1 MKSFMEFL
9 QLKEEDNQSAMR
21 GGKTAN
27 EVIADLLNFK
37 VGEKLLFN
45 DRPIQIEGIIVDAT
59 DSNNKRIQKRFNSVK
74 ETADFVDSNSN
85 LMDGTIEA
93 YFGSNPIYLLNITG
107 GIISRHWMAD
117 KLLQQVKAIPAN
129 SPFDKMQSYGES
141 KESNKDIT
149 GDGKSTFAD
158 VMKARL
164 LKGGKSPKEAQEMA
178 EKYHKNKKKNK
189 K

>member
-1 MKSFMEFL
+1 MEFL
-9 QLKEEDNQSAMR
+9 QLKEEDNQSDMR

-117 KLLQQVKAIPAN
+117 KLLQQVKAMPTDDSEDGRWERMEAVK
-129 SPFDKMQSYGES
+129 PH
-141 KESNKDIT
+141 KEDIT
-149 GDGKSTFAD
+149 GDGKSSFAD

-164 LKGGKSPKEAQEMA
+164 LKGGKKEKDAQKMA
-178 EKYHKNKKKNK
+178 EKYHQNKK
-189 K
+189 